1 MLSVQHLALDSVWT
15 PAFAGVTVRRVVA
28 ERSDWPFNKN
38 LATPPI
44 RTSNFTTM
52 FARIRLF
59 AALAQLVEQFIRNE
73 KVASSIPASGTRTQ
87 QQVVAVKKKP
97 VLLTGA
103 RVFFMPLR
111 MEASS

>member
-1 MLSVQHLALDSVWT
+1 
-15 PAFAGVTVRRVVA
+15 VTVWRLVA

-73 KVASSIPASGTRTQ
+73 KVASSIPASGTRNMC
-87 QQVVAVKKKP
+87 QVVSGSIKAR
-97 VLLTGA
+97 LLYRECG
-103 RVFFMPLR
+103 FFVVSWICR
-111 MEASS
+111 R